1 MDGASIVNAVVG
13 GALIGAAA
21 SALLWLNGRIAGISG
36 IAAGLVTPRP
46 GEVGWRLAFVL
57 GLLAGGLLLLGLRPT
72 AFGPSPASLGV
83 LGAAGLLVGT
93 GTRLSNG
100 CTSGHGVCG
109 LARRAPRS
117 LAATATFMVSAA
129 LTVFIVRHVLPP
141 VAP

>member
-1 MDGASIVNAVVG
+1 MDASSLLSAAIG
-13 GALIGAAA
+13 GALIGLSA

-57 GLLAGGLLLLGLRPT
+57 GLLAGGLLLLALRPD
-72 AFGPSPASLGV
+72 AFSPSPTSLGV
-83 LGAAGLLVGT
+83 LGAAGLLVGI
-93 GTRLSNG
+93 GTRVANG

-117 LAATATFMVSAA
+117 LAATAAFMGSGA
-129 LTVFIVRHVLPP
+129 LTVFIVRHVLPR